1 MKTVSLSGS
10 LRANVGK
17 SDANALRVKGLVPC
31 VIYGG
36 NEQIHF
42 FADQREF
49 RDVIYT
55 PETNIVDINLDGK
68 TYKTVLQESQFHK
81 VSDKLIHADFLQ
93 VIDGKPVTVQ
103 LPVKTIGMAEG
114 VKDGGKLHIKMR
126 KLKVRGLINKLPQR
140 VELNIE
146 KLTIGKAIAAGD
158 IKLDGI
164 TVLHPSNITVVSV
177 QVTRAVVEEVVT
189 PAAGTTTA
197 PVAGAT
203 ATPAAGAATT
213 TPAAGA
219 KTPAA
224 EEKGKDKKK

>member
-17 SDANALRVKGLVPC
+17 TDANALRAKGHVPC

-36 NEQIHF
+36 NEQVHF
-42 FADQREF
+42 HADTRAF
-49 RDVIYT
+49 KDVIYT
-55 PETNIVDINLDGK
+55 PETSIVEINLDGK

-93 VIDGKPVTVQ
+93 IVEGKPVTVH
-103 LPVKTIGMAEG
+103 LPIKTIGMAEG

-126 KLKVRGLINKLPQR
+126 KLKVKGLVSKLPER
-140 VELNIE
+140 IELNIE

-164 TVLHPSNITVVSV
+164 TILHPDNITVVSV
-177 QVTRAVVEEVVT
+177 QVTRAVVAEETT
-189 PAAGTTTA
+189 PAPGTSTA
-197 PVAGAT
+197 PAAGAT
-203 ATPAAGAATT
+203 ATPAAA

-219 KTPAA
+219 KAA
-224 EEKGKDKKK
+224 PDKKK